1 MANIYRYFLSELK
14 NGQPLAL
21 TTIIE
26 TRGSS
31 PQVPGA
37 SAIFS
42 PQGLVEGTVGG
53 GLLEANT
60 HRVALRAIQE
70 KRSHL
75 LQVSMTGEEV
85 ISEEE
90 AICGGEA
97 TVLID
102 AEAELHQDTFR
113 SLEES
118 FKQRNPGV
126 LVTSVQALTDEQVSI
141 SRKWISKTQIYGED
155 KEEFKPHFYEKLK
168 ESFSTGIPQLLKSSD
183 KTSDQRG
190 KENLLFLEPIHPP
203 SHLVIAGA
211 GHIGQALAHLGTLL
225 DFEVSVI
232 DDRAEYA
239 NVKNLPEA
247 DNIVVDDIGKAIR
260 NFPLSKDSYVVIV
273 TRGHSHDAEALRA
286 CIASETAY
294 IGMIGSV
301 HKIKIMREKF
311 IDEGWA
317 TAAQWDRIH
326 TPIGLE
332 IQSKTVQEIA
342 VSIAGQLVQIRNKV
356 QNQLRGEA

>member
-1 MANIYRYFLSELK
+1 MTNIYRYFLSELK
-14 NGQPLAL
+14 KGKPLAL

-26 TRGSS
+26 TKGSS
-31 PQVPGA
+31 PQVPGS

-42 PQGLVEGTVGG
+42 SQGLVEGTVGG

-60 HRVALRAIQE
+60 HRWALRAIQE
-70 KRSHL
+70 RTSL
-75 LQVSMTGEEV
+75 LLHVTMTGEEV
-85 ISEEE
+85 ISEES
-90 AICGGEA
+90 ICGGEA

-102 AEAELHQDTFR
+102 TEMGHHRDTFE

-118 FKQRNPGV
+118 LKQRKPGV
-126 LVTSVQALTDEQVSI
+126 LVTSVQALDSDRVTI
-141 SRKWISKTQIYGED
+141 SRRWIGKIQIYGRD
-155 KEEFKPHFYEKLK
+155 KDTFKPKFYEKLK
-168 ESFSTGIPQLLKSSD
+168 ESFSTGKPHLLKSLGNSD
-183 KTSDQRG
+183 SQ
-190 KENLLFLEPIHPP
+190 KELLFLEPIFPP

-211 GHIGQALAHLGTLL
+211 GHIGQALTHLGKLL

-239 NVKNLPEA
+239 NAENLPGA

-260 NFPLSKDSYVVIV
+260 KLVLAKDTYVVIV

-286 CIASETAY
+286 CITAEPAY
-294 IGMIGSV
+294 IGMIGSA

-311 IDEGWA
+311 IEEGWA
-317 TAAQWDRIH
+317 SEAQWDRVYA
-326 TPIGLE
+326 PIGLE

-342 VSIAGQLVQIRNKV
+342 ISIAGQLVQIRNKV
-356 QNQLRGEA
+356 QSQLRGES

>member
-1 MANIYRYFLSELK
+1 MANIYRHFLSELK
-14 NGQPLAL
+14 KGQPLAL
-21 TTIIE
+21 TTIVE

-42 PQGLVEGTVGG
+42 LQGLEEGTVGG

-70 KRSHL
+70 QRSL
-75 LQVSMTGEEV
+75 LLPVSMTGEEV
-85 ISEEE
+85 TSEEE

-102 AEAELHQDTFR
+102 VEAGHHQDTFR

-118 FKQRNPGV
+118 LKQRDPGV
-126 LVTSVQALTDEQVSI
+126 LVTSVQALDTDQISVS
-141 SRKWISKTQIYGED
+141 RQWISKTQIYGQD
-155 KEEFKPHFYEKLK
+155 KEEFKPNFYEKLT
-168 ESFSTGIPQLLKSSD
+168 ESVSIGQSQLLKLPK
-183 KTSDQRG
+183 KTANQSG
-190 KENLLFLEPIHPP
+190 KENLLFLEPIFPP
-203 SHLVIAGA
+203 SNLVIAGA
-211 GHIGQALAHLGTLL
+211 GHIGQALTHLGTLL

-239 NVKNLPEA
+239 NAENLPEA
-247 DNIVVDDIGKAIR
+247 DNIIVDDIGRAIR
-260 NFPLSKDSYVVIV
+260 NIPLSKDSYVVIV
-273 TRGHSHDAEALRA
+273 TRGHSHDADALRA
-286 CIASETAY
+286 CIKSNAAY
-294 IGMIGSV
+294 IGMIGSA
-301 HKIKIMREKF
+301 HKIMILREKF

-317 TAAQWDRIH
+317 TVAQWDRIH
-326 TPIGLE
+326 SPIGLE

-342 VSIAGQLVQIRNKV
+342 VSIAGQLILIRNEV
-356 QNQLRGEA
+356 QSQLRGAG